1 MNLADIRKKEKGS
14 LLDVPVSPSEL
25 FGTSVEV
32 VVEKFRGAFKTL
44 ISRRSRSEPEQR
56 RGPGPSWSE
65 GQRQAQK
72 VSVVTCA
79 PPPPACR
86 ARERHGSKRGRQ
98 DLSKV
103 IRINRSQKHRFRP
116 GQIKT

>member
-1 MNLADIRKKEKGS
+1 MNLSVNLADIRKKEKGS

-32 VVEKFRGAFKTL
+32 VVEKFRVAFKTL
-44 ISRRSRSEPEQR
+44 ISRRSRSEPEQC
-56 RGPGPSWSE
+56 RGPALSWSE

-72 VSVVTCA
+72 VSLVTCA

-86 ARERHGSKRGRQ
+86 ARERG
-98 DLSKV
+98 
-103 IRINRSQKHRFRP
+103 QKEV
-116 GQIKT
+116 GKT